1 VLLVIALL
9 GLFSTLF
16 VLNADALLNQAPIQ
30 AVETKFWVAVREARA
45 QAILQR
51 RAHAMRFDR
60 KAGAFV
66 IENVFTGAER
76 RFVVNRE
83 DWPEEMEFS
92 VALKKRVD
100 PGQHRLVAGELVT
113 LRDIPAV
120 RFFPDG
126 ACTPFV
132 AVLQV
137 GDAEEEIEI
146 DPWTGAELLKSK
158 DEQ

>member
-1 VLLVIALL
+1 MLALL

-16 VLNADALLNQAPIQ
+16 VLNADALLNQAPMQ

-45 QAILQR
+45 DAILQR
-51 RAHAMRFDR
+51 RAQALRFDR

-66 IENVFTGAER
+66 IENVFTGEQR
-76 RFVVNRE
+76 TFVVSRE
-83 DWPEEMEFS
+83 DWPADMELS

-100 PGQHRLVAGELVT
+100 PGQHRLIAGQLVT
-113 LRDIPAV
+113 LRDIPVV

-132 AVLQV
+132 VVLQV
-137 GDAEEEIEI
+137 GDAERKIEI
-146 DPWTGAELLKSK
+146 DPWTGAELVDS
-158 DEQ
+158 EETS